1 MKKWISVL
9 LAVCV
14 VGAFG
19 QAWYVTAVDTTGNV
33 GLFSSMVAQ
42 EGEVHIAYYD
52 ATTIGAL
59 RYAFS
64 NDGGSSW
71 TIDTADDNSGVGGV
85 GMFASLDVGPNG
97 EPQVA
102 YYDANNTHLKWAR
115 RNDAGQWFYG
125 IPDDGDGVNDVGQGC
140 DIVVDDDNLAH
151 ISYFDATAGYLMYS
165 RWLGDHW
172 GKDTVDSVGPLPI
185 FGTDIKGSSIT
196 LDPNGDPR
204 IAYHALDSATTTGF
218 LKYAYLV
225 SGEWIIDTVYSIAS
239 SDIGHWPDIT
249 IREQAGNAPYISH
262 YDNTNAQFRYERWT
276 GSSWAHDIIDNS
288 PGVGSYGSQKL
299 GPLTTHVS
307 YYDAANGDLKWGYTE
322 DYQGWHYEALD
333 TTGNVGM
340 HTSIDL
346 THLGDLDFPHITYYD
361 ADSGDLKYANF
372 LIKDVLPVNWYFK
385 DYPVDMR
392 EIHPDSAYTPVVTVR
407 NQGNTPAT
415 FDVEFLIRYSG
426 FQDYVSDTTVGP
438 LDQSEEA
445 TVELLSWSKEHYE
458 DSWYFVYV
466 YTKLADDSLPGNDTI
481 YDSVYC
487 IVPAVQEKKIVVP
500 ATYEL
505 SVTGAE
511 VKLAVPALTKGELYV
526 LDVAGRRRL
535 SLHEGDISAGV
546 HEFKLD
552 ENSLPNG
559 VYFVKFSST
568 SANMTR
574 KTVLVH

>member
-9 LAVCV
+9 LAISV
-14 VGAFG
+14 VGALG
-19 QAWYVTAVDTTGNV
+19 QAWNIITVDTTGDV
-33 GLFSSMVAQ
+33 GRFSSLVAK
-42 EGEVHIAYYD
+42 EGRIHIAYYD
-52 ATTIGAL
+52 ATTTGAL
-59 RYAFS
+59 KYAFS
-64 NDGGSSW
+64 DDGGTSW
-71 TIDTADDNSGVGGV
+71 TIQVADDNSGVGGV

-102 YYDANNTHLKWAR
+102 YFDANNTHLKWAR

-125 IPDDGDGVNDVGQGC
+125 IPDDGGGLNDVGQGC
-140 DIVVDDDNLAH
+140 DIVVDDGSLAH

-172 GKDTVDSVGPLPI
+172 GRDTVDSVGPLPI
-185 FGTDIKGSSIT
+185 FGTDVKGSSIT

-204 IAYHALDSATTTGF
+204 IAYYALDSATTTGF
-218 LKYAYLV
+218 VKYAYLV
-225 SGEWIIDTVYSIAS
+225 SGEWVIDTAYLIAS

-276 GSSWAHDIIDNS
+276 GSDWAHDIIDNS

-322 DYQGWHYEALD
+322 DYQGWHYESLD
-333 TTGNVGM
+333 TAGNVGM

-346 THLGDLDFPHITYYD
+346 THLGDLDFPHIAYYD
-361 ADSGDLKYANF
+361 ADSTNLKYANF
-372 LIKDVLPVNWYFK
+372 LIKDVLPINWYFK
-385 DYPVDMR
+385 GYPVDMR

-438 LDQSEEA
+438 LEESEEA
-445 TVELLSWSKEHYE
+445 TVDLLSWSKEHYE

-466 YTKLADDSLPGNDTI
+466 YTKLADDSLPSNDTI
-481 YDSVYC
+481 YDSIYC
-487 IVPAVQEKKIVVP
+487 TVGAVEEEKVVP
-500 ATYEL
+500 TRYEL

-511 VKLAVPALTKGELYV
+511 VRLAVPALTKGELYV

-535 SLHEGDISAGV
+535 TLHEGNLAAGV

-552 ENSLPNG
+552 ESALPNG
-559 VYFVKFSST
+559 VYFIKFSSAE
-568 SANMTR
+568 ANLTR
-574 KTVLVH
+574 KAVLVR